1 MVRAGGVEP
10 PRAYTHCH
18 LKTARL
24 PFRHARRQSIS
35 LHPECEVNKSAC
47 RGLWSNVLALV
58 DVLWSLGVRGVQ
70 PAGEADARPGGLRAR
85 PWDVRRACAGLRRE
99 RGRETAS
106 VCGWPPLGISEAD
119 FGQAASMCAW
129 DGPIRAVSRRSCGK
143 VSACVEVVPTTIPTP
158 SSRSRVSAC
167 VGGDPQT
174 GRNDPIGAV
183 VAERGY
189 EIAAKRAEIYPLTD
203 HNLPDMRL
211 SPGWGRR
218 KGVYRNPR
226 PPDSAKNRQNRRDR
240 RPIVP
245 IVPEMGNERRRLT
258 RGIRWRRTGPR
269 SRRGTRRNIRRRSM
283 REYRQATSRRN
294 ARCES

>member
-35 LHPECEVNKSAC
+35 LHPDCEVNKSAC

-143 VSACVEVVPTTIPTP
+143 VSACVEWSRQQYRHHHRDPGCPHVLGVVHKPAEMTLLWQLWLKGGMKSRQKGLKYTP
-158 SSRSRVSAC
+158 
-167 VGGDPQT
+167 
-174 GRNDPIGAV
+174 
-183 VAERGY
+183 
-189 EIAAKRAEIYPLTD
+189 
-203 HNLPDMRL
+203 
-211 SPGWGRR
+211 
-218 KGVYRNPR
+218 
-226 PPDSAKNRQNRRDR
+226 
-240 RPIVP
+240 
-245 IVPEMGNERRRLT
+245 
-258 RGIRWRRTGPR
+258 
-269 SRRGTRRNIRRRSM
+269 
-283 REYRQATSRRN
+283 
-294 ARCES
+294 